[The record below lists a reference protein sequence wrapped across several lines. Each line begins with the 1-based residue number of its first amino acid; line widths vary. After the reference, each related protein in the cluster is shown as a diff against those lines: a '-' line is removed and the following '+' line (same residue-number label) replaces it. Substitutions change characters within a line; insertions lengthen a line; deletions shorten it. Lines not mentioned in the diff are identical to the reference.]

1 MFVSEYLSPI
11 GPLWIC
17 SDADAITGLH
27 FTRQDGQAGELL
39 PLHQAAA
46 EQLEAYFAGKR
57 TVFALP
63 LRPAGTA
70 FQLSVWQALTEIPY
84 GETRS
89 YGEIAAAVG
98 NSKASRAVGMA
109 NNRNPISILIP
120 CHRVIGST
128 GVLVGYGGGL
138 EKKLF
143 LLELEKG
150 AGRHGK
156 LQ

>member
-1 MFVSEYLSPI
+1 MFVSEVFSPV
-11 GPLWIC
+11 GPLWLC
-17 SDADAITGLH
+17 SDADAVTGLH
-27 FTRQDGQAGELL
+27 FTRQDGLAGAEL

-57 TVFALP
+57 TAFSLP

-98 NSKASRAVGMA
+98 NPKAARAVGMA

-128 GVLVGYGGGL
+128 GKMVGYGGGL

-143 LLELEKG
+143 LLELEM
-150 AGRHGK
+150 RR
-156 LQ
+156 

>member
-11 GPLWIC
+11 GPLWLC
-17 SDADAITGLH
+17 SDADAVTGLH

-57 TVFALP
+57 TAFSLP

-70 FQLSVWQALTEIPY
+70 FQLAVWQALREIPY

-98 NSKASRAVGMA
+98 NPKAARAVGMA

-120 CHRVIGST
+120 CHRVMGAD
-128 GVLVGYGGGL
+128 GKLAGYAGGIEKKEFLLHL
-138 EKKLF
+138 EKSI
-143 LLELEKG
+143 G
-150 AGRHGK
+150 
-156 LQ
+156 